1 MKKYLVMADKVETIR
16 KYIYKKPDGRTI
28 TIKRKWTNKKDN
40 LSRGQ
45 PGDRVAK
52 EEFKYEEVKEFID
65 KNKERD
71 IKDHG
76 KLSFFRLHNLFNKKV
91 GKITQ
96 KLFNSY
102 VKRYKEELKT

>member
-1 MKKYLVMADKVETIR
+1 MTDKVETIR
-16 KYIYKKPDGRTI
+16 KYIYKKPDGRTV
-28 TIKRKWTNKKDN
+28 TIKRKWTNKKD
-40 LSRGQ
+40 
-45 PGDRVAK
+45 K
-52 EEFKYEEVKEFID
+52 EIFKYEEVKEFID

-76 KLSFFRLHNLFNKKV
+76 KLSFFRLHKLFNEKV

-102 VKRYKEELKT
+102 VKRYLSEG

>member
-1 MKKYLVMADKVETIR
+1 MADKVETIR

-28 TIKRKWTNKKDN
+28 TIKRKWTNKKD
-40 LSRGQ
+40 
-45 PGDRVAK
+45 K
-52 EEFKYEEVKEFID
+52 EEFKYEEVKAFID

-71 IKDHG
+71 IKEHG
-76 KLSFFRLHNLFNKKV
+76 KLSFFRLHNLFNKEV

-102 VKRYKEELKT
+102 VKRYKEEEQKRLR

>member
-1 MKKYLVMADKVETIR
+1 MKLLISRMVDKVETIR

-28 TIKRKWTNKKDN
+28 TIKRKWTNKKD
-40 LSRGQ
+40 
-45 PGDRVAK
+45 K

-71 IKDHG
+71 IKEHG

-102 VKRYKEELKT
+102 VKRYKEEEQKD

>member
-1 MKKYLVMADKVETIR
+1 MADKVETIR

-28 TIKRKWTNKKDN
+28 TIKRKWTNKKD
-40 LSRGQ
+40 
-45 PGDRVAK
+45 K
-52 EEFKYEEVKEFID
+52 EEFKYEEVKEFIN

-71 IKDHG
+71 IKEHG
-76 KLSFFRLHNLFNKKV
+76 KLSYIRLYKLFNEKV

-102 VKRYKEELKT
+102 VKRYKEEEQTKKN

>member
-1 MKKYLVMADKVETIR
+1 MADKVETIR

-28 TIKRKWTNKKDN
+28 TIKRKWTNKKD
-40 LSRGQ
+40 
-45 PGDRVAK
+45 K
-52 EEFKYEEVKEFID
+52 EEFKYEEVKAFID

-76 KLSFFRLHNLFNKKV
+76 KLSYIRLCKLFNEKV

-96 KLFNSY
+96 KLFNSH
-102 VKRYKEELKT
+102 VKRYKEELSKA

>member
-1 MKKYLVMADKVETIR
+1 MADKVETIR

-28 TIKRKWTNKKDN
+28 TIKRKWTNKKD
-40 LSRGQ
+40 
-45 PGDRVAK
+45 K
-52 EEFKYEEVKEFID
+52 EEFKYEEVKAFID

-76 KLSFFRLHNLFNKKV
+76 KLSYIRLCKLFNEKV

-102 VKRYKEELKT
+102 VKRYKEELSKA

>member
-1 MKKYLVMADKVETIR
+1 MADKVETIR

-28 TIKRKWTNKKDN
+28 TIKRKWTNKKD
-40 LSRGQ
+40 
-45 PGDRVAK
+45 K

-76 KLSFFRLHNLFNKKV
+76 KLSYIRLHNLFNEKV
-91 GKITQ
+91 GKITY

-102 VKRYKEELKT
+102 VKRYKEEQKDKSKL

>member
-1 MKKYLVMADKVETIR
+1 MADKVETIR

-28 TIKRKWTNKKDN
+28 TIKKKWINKKDK
-40 LSRGQ
+40 
-45 PGDRVAK
+45 V
-52 EEFKYEEVKEFID
+52 EFKYEEVKDFID

-76 KLSFFRLHNLFNKKV
+76 KLSYTRLYKLFNEKV
-91 GKITQ
+91 GKITY

-102 VKRYKEELKT
+102 VKRYKEE

>member
-1 MKKYLVMADKVETIR
+1 MADKVETIR

-28 TIKRKWTNKKDN
+28 TIKRKWTNKKD
-40 LSRGQ
+40 
-45 PGDRVAK
+45 K
-52 EEFKYEEVKEFID
+52 EIFKYEEVKEFID

-76 KLSFFRLHNLFNKKV
+76 KLSFFRLHNLFNEKV

-102 VKRYKEELKT
+102 VKRYKEEQT